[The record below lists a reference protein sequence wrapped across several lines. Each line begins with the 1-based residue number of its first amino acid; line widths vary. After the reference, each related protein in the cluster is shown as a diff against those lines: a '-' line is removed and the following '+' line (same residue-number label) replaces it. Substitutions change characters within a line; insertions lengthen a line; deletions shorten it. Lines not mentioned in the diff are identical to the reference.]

1 MSRLNVE
8 ARHRLI
14 DWSLASAL
22 TLGFLLTIP
31 LDPNL
36 DGPVWLNMVIW
47 VPAAAALFFRR
58 RHPLATALVVGALVI
73 AGAILFTAE
82 GARFFQTA
90 TVVVVSYSGGV
101 FAAGRRSGVA
111 LAATTAGILTTTIIQ
126 TPTDIFFPVAF
137 FCVVPWVLG
146 RAIRS
151 QTLLAR
157 ELAEKAELEELARE
171 EEERGAVAAERSRVA
186 RELHDVLAHDL
197 SVMTIQASAARRV
210 VEKDPGAA
218 AQAAGLI
225 EQTGRE
231 ALAELRQ
238 LFGTVHR
245 GEAEALEGQP
255 GLERVDRLAVRAR
268 EAGLP
273 VDLNVEGDR
282 PALPA
287 GVDLAAFRVVQEGLT
302 NAIKHAGDARAYVT
316 VRYGAGD
323 VTVEVADD
331 GVGPDGEKRAPRAP
345 GGGHGLVGM
354 RERVA
359 LYGGELTTGR
369 RRGGGFAVRA
379 RLPLTG
385 SGS

>member
-1 MSRLNVE
+1 MKRLE
-8 ARHRLI
+8 ITTRHRLM
-14 DWSLASAL
+14 DGLVAGALAVGFVVSMAL
-22 TLGFLLTIP
+22 NDKLDEP
-31 LDPNL
+31 L
-36 DGPVWLNMVIW
+36 WLNLVIW
-47 VPAAAALFFRR
+47 LPATIALLFRR
-58 RHPLATALVVGALVI
+58 HHALPVALVVGAVVVVAAPL
-73 AGAILFTAE
+73 LTTE
-82 GARFFQTA
+82 GPRFFQTA
-90 TVVVVSYSGGV
+90 TVVIASYSGGA
-101 FAAGRRSGVA
+101 FAGGRRAWIA
-111 LAATTAGILTTTIIQ
+111 LAGPTVGMLTTTIVQ
-126 TPTDIFFPVAF
+126 TPTDIAFPVGF
-137 FCVVPWVLG
+137 FCVVPWIIG
-146 RAIRS
+146 RTIRS

-171 EEERGAVAAERSRVA
+171 QEERGAVAAERSRVA

-197 SVMTIQASAARRV
+197 SVMTIQASAARRIAAR
-210 VEKDPGAA
+210 DPAGAA
-218 AQAAGLI
+218 QSAGLI

-238 LFGTVHR
+238 LFGPVHR
-245 GEAEALEGQP
+245 GEAEGLEGQP
-255 GLERVDRLAVRAR
+255 GLQRVDRLAVRAR

-273 VDLNVEGDR
+273 VELDVQGEHA
-282 PALPA
+282 PLPA

-302 NAIKHAGDARAYVT
+302 NAIKHAGDARAYIT
-316 VRYGAGD
+316 IRYSPAD

-331 GVGPDGEKRAPRAP
+331 GVGPGASETPRAP

-359 LYGGELTTGR
+359 VYGGELTTGR